1 MRSLA
6 ASKKNSNSSKTA
18 HVMNL
23 LSKRRETPAPQETN
37 ETSEAQA
44 APAKETRS
52 TPLPPVMASLSPDA
66 AVSNQ
71 IRSALEDALEEELLS
86 ESSPTLQEEVKED
99 TLPEPQKAE
108 VTEETPPVSQ
118 EENQEE
124 IAPTILEEVQ
134 EEATPAPQT
143 QEVKEE
149 TVSAPEQ
156 EIKEENTPVTQAHDT
171 PDEPSLVLQEEE
183 IKEETLPE
191 PQEALVQE
199 TVNSAP
205 QETSQQAIVPQDAP
219 ADPTQLICFNVME
232 ELVEEKLEKYVN
244 MFGLCDCPRCLLDVK
259 ALALTNLPALYVGIP
274 MFEKNFRLAV
284 YEKRYD
290 SAVTAQILHACKTV
304 MENPRHQ
311 ESD

>member
-1 MRSLA
+1 MA

-37 ETSEAQA
+37 ETPQAQA

-86 ESSPTLQEEVKED
+86 ESSPTLQEEVKEA
-99 TLPEPQKAE
+99 TLPQPQKAE
-108 VTEETPPVSQ
+108 VTEKAPPVSQ

-134 EEATPAPQT
+134 EEVAPAPLT

-149 TVSAPEQ
+149 
-156 EIKEENTPVTQAHDT
+156 NTPVIQAQDT
-171 PDEPSLVLQEEE
+171 LDEPSLVLQEEE

-191 PQEALVQE
+191 PQDAPVQE
-199 TVNSAP
+199 TVTPAP
-205 QETSQQAIVPQDAP
+205 HDEASQQATVPQDAP